1 MRQSKNLAMMFLLG
15 AFLVGGALGFS
26 ADRYIHRDQVCTT
39 KAQGSPAAGLL
50 DILATRLRLDSAQS
64 QAVDA
69 ILDERA
75 AQYKKAWEPLKPRMD
90 SIKENSRSQIR
101 RLLTPEQIREFEAL
115 LVEFNDSTRKHDE
128 ES

>member
-1 MRQSKNLAMMFLLG
+1 MMFLLG

-39 KAQGSPAAGLL
+39 KAQGTAAAGLV

-64 QAVDA
+64 RAVDE
-69 ILDERA
+69 ILDDRA
-75 AQYKKAWEPLKPRMD
+75 VQYKKAMEPLQPRMD
-90 SIKENSRSQIR
+90 SIKLNARAQIR
-101 RLLTPEQIREFEAL
+101 RVLNKEQIKEFEAL
-115 LVEFNDSTRKHDE
+115 LAEFNDSTRKHDE